1 MSRKLLISEI
11 IAIIFIAI
19 GLVFWYWNQ
28 AFNRQNSN
36 ALYGRLND
44 FDRICIASKTS
55 QDFLKRFETPGET
68 FTEKDSEAIRKIT
81 DCVYGKY

>member
-11 IAIIFIAI
+11 IAAVFIII

-28 AFNRQNSN
+28 FFNQQFPNTF
-36 ALYGRLND
+36 YGQLND
-44 FDRICIASKTS
+44 LDKICLASKTS

-68 FTEKDSEAIRKIT
+68 FTKKDSEAIQKVK